1 MVSIEN
7 RIFIVITRFQVFA
20 VENEFSRKEKSSNT
34 TLSRRENSKRD
45 YTQYLVILNLIIF
58 EICYK
63 NNNSSNINLQ

>member
-1 MVSIEN
+1 MQGIKSIADKN
-7 RIFIVITRFQVFA
+7 KAWFCCF
-20 VENEFSRKEKSSNT
+20 K
-34 TLSRRENSKRD
+34 